1 LFAVAGC
8 TVNYTDPPQT
18 AYDEPP
24 LPQPDFEFYEL
35 NQYGEWVDVYPHGL
49 VWSPY
54 VTPDWRPYV
63 YGHWVWSEWE
73 WMWISYEPFGWAVYH
88 YGYWDFSPVWGW
100 LWIPGYDWEPV
111 RVRWMYYGDYVC
123 WAPEP
128 PPGYDLP
135 DPWSMHTTD
144 VWVVVHARNFTH
156 YDLHRFRV
164 KPAQYKDRY
173 YRGATVH
180 HESPRLP
187 AIERHTRKT
196 VPHVELRVKN
206 YYSGTRTYKKVVLP
220 ESEKK
225 IVKKYK
231 PRVKKQDAN
240 RERTD
245 PAATREKGD
254 RSTRKYKSSTKQK
267 DQTEDEKEG
276 SNRSKSKS
284 KPKKDDG

>member
-1 LFAVAGC
+1 
-8 TVNYTDPPQT
+8 
-18 AYDEPP
+18 
-24 LPQPDFEFYEL
+24 
-35 NQYGEWVDVYPHGL
+35 
-49 VWSPY
+49 
-54 VTPDWRPYV
+54 
-63 YGHWVWSEWE
+63 
-73 WMWISYEPFGWAVYH
+73 
-88 YGYWDFSPVWGW
+88 
-100 LWIPGYDWEPV
+100 
-111 RVRWMYYGDYVC
+111 
-123 WAPEP
+123 
-128 PPGYDLP
+128 
-135 DPWSMHTTD
+135 

-196 VPHVELRVKN
+196 VPHVELRVKD